1 MNTLLRAVCAVAVT
15 AVLAAAVAVPSDAA
29 PRQARA
35 PRVASFDGEWSVAI
49 STQYGNCNN
58 YRAALRIVGG
68 RVQSASSDFNA
79 AGYVTPGGGIS
90 VAVASSAGSAYGTGR
105 LRGAQGAGNWRTRSG
120 ECAGTWYATRRTA
133 GY

>member
-1 MNTLLRAVCAVAVT
+1 MKTLLRGVSAVALT
-15 AVLAAAVAVPSDAA
+15 TVLAAAVAVPSDAA
-29 PRQARA
+29 PRA
-35 PRVASFDGEWSVAI
+35 RVASFDGEWSVAI
-49 STQYGNCNN
+49 STSYGNCNN

-68 RVQSASSDFNA
+68 RIQSASSDFNA

-120 ECAGTWYATRRTA
+120 ECAGTWYATKRAA